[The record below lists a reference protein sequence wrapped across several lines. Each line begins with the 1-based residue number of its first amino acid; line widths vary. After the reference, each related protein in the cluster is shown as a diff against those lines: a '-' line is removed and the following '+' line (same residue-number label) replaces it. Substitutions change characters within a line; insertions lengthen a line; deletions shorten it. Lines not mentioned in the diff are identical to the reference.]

1 MRELLRGALELRI
14 LPDDYLARLRTS
26 DHYGFILRACK
37 RRYCG
42 LMCLELK
49 LALTCVLDR
58 TECYP
63 SIPVAALDDVV
74 ALIHDQDGHVELLDA
89 PVDLIDSILG
99 VDARESL
106 LSIASERKWCR
117 RVEIMCP

>member
-1 MRELLRGALELRI
+1 
-14 LPDDYLARLRTS
+14 
-26 DHYGFILRACK
+26 
-37 RRYCG
+37 
-42 LMCLELK
+42 MCLELELT
-49 LALTCVLDR
+49 LACVLDR

-63 SIPVAALDDVV
+63 SIPVATLDDIV

-106 LSIASERKWCR
+106 LSITSEREWR
-117 RVEIMCP
+117 GWVEVVCP